1 MPRIY
6 PDYPAPIIRNV
17 ADGELTHIEM
27 QPIIIGGRQPGPRP
41 RLPPH
46 RSAVWVVGLLEPP
59 KAVRCIVCR
68 RRRLSTSARAAEC
81 KSNAQNGF
89 TDAGPEAALL
99 SGYCP
104 PSRCNG
110 DSEQFVARRSSA
122 RLRSRLFQSRRGE
135 HLRPSNQEY
144 ISCNPKDEAS
154 MFTSRVIDAFV
165 ADQIVA
171 GSGLPVGRSIW
182 ALSVMAPVRL
192 IPCLEWRMQHLPA
205 PPASYSARWRSVY
218 FGQRKPAG

>member
-1 MPRIY
+1 MTKNVDAIRRLLSALNSRVGNLPTMPRIY

-27 QPIIIGGRQPGPRP
+27 QSIIIGGRQPGPRP

-99 SGYCP
+99 SGYCLQVDAMGILNSSSP
-104 PSRCNG
+104 VEVLLVYDLGFFSPDAVSTFGLAIKSTLAAIQRMKLPCSRAA
-110 DSEQFVARRSSA
+110 SLMHSWPTRSLPGA
-122 RLRSRLFQSRRGE
+122 ACQLE
-135 HLRPSNQEY
+135 E
-144 ISCNPKDEAS
+144 
-154 MFTSRVIDAFV
+154 V
-165 ADQIVA
+165 
-171 GSGLPVGRSIW
+171 SG
-182 ALSVMAPVRL
+182 
-192 IPCLEWRMQHLPA
+192 H
-205 PPASYSARWRSVY
+205 
-218 FGQRKPAG
+218 